1 MLHIILE
8 ALPNA
13 VMITGL
19 VVIMMMMIECFN
31 VWSRGRLAGSFKGRG
46 FWQIFLSAFL
56 GAVPGCMGGFA
67 VVSMYTHGLVSFGA
81 LVAMMIATSGDES
94 FVMLAMIP
102 QQALWIMLALFVLSV
117 VAGLLTDLFHKPV
130 KTPLTCG
137 ENFAIHEDDSL
148 SEGRRTF
155 GWKRLLMTLSLV
167 AFILLLVFGLLE
179 HEHSHGVAE
188 PQANA
193 GGINLLSEE
202 WMNYMFAGLSL
213 VVLGVLLTAK
223 DHFVDEHLWHHIIC
237 RHLPSIFLWTF
248 GTLIVLGIGLHHFE
262 ISLWIND
269 NTALMILL
277 AAAVGLIPES
287 GPHLIFV
294 TLFAAGIV
302 PLPVLLA
309 SCISQDGHA
318 ALPLLAETKR
328 GFITAKAI
336 NFLIALAVGY
346 ATMLL

>member
-1 MLHIILE
+1 MHHVFLDVFR
-8 ALPNA
+8 NA
-13 VMITGL
+13 VLISGL

-31 VWSRGRLAGSFKGRG
+31 VRSKGSFTGAFRKKGV
-46 FWQIFLSAFL
+46 WQLVVSALL

-94 FVMLAMIP
+94 FVMLALMP
-102 QQALWIMLALFVLSV
+102 DKAWWIMLLLLGIAI
-117 VAGLLTDLFHKPV
+117 VAGIVVDLIRKPRREFLSC
-130 KTPLTCG
+130 P
-137 ENFAIHEDDSL
+137 ENFAIHSDDAQA
-148 SEGRRTF
+148 EGKRTF
-155 GWKRLLMTLSLV
+155 GWKRALMAANLIL
-167 AFILLLVFGLLE
+167 FILLLVFGVLE
-179 HEHSHGVAE
+179 HDHDHESACETASV
-188 PQANA
+188 
-193 GGINLLSEE
+193 GGINLLSED
-202 WMNYMFAGLSL
+202 WMNYMFAALSVL
-213 VVLGVLLTAK
+213 VLAVIFRAK
-223 DHFVDEHLWHHIIC
+223 DHFIEEHLWHHIVC
-237 RHLPSIFLWTF
+237 RHLPSIFCWTF
-248 GTLIVLGIGLHHFE
+248 GTLLVIEIGLHYFD
-262 ISLWIND
+262 ISGWIVD

-277 AAAVGLIPES
+277 AAAIGIIPES

-294 TLFAAGIV
+294 TLFATGIV
-302 PLPVLLA
+302 PLPVILA